1 MPLKSLVAT
10 NQTQV
15 LLVEPAVW
23 MLTHSSFTAQST
35 TCDAIQDAP
44 VGAQPT
50 VWQISASVLKGA
62 EAWWG
67 KWWQTIGCLRQPIEW
82 SWLGHGLLF
91 GGRVPLLAQLG
102 NMEVHL
108 LLQIAPNWLTS
119 GRECLCAEDVEW
131 IHFTHR
137 WTNSDQC
144 GGWGILGAGLGSH
157 KFLCH

>member
-1 MPLKSLVAT
+1 MPLKSLIAT

-23 MLTHSSFTAQST
+23 MLTHSSFTAQSA

-67 KWWQTIGCLRQPIEW
+67 KWWQTIGCLRQPRWMIVARTW
-82 SWLGHGLLF
+82 IIIWWQGSFAGTVGQYGSPF
-91 GGRVPLLAQLG
+91 
-102 NMEVHL
+102 
-108 LLQIAPNWLTS
+108 IAPNCSNLADLRQRMLMCW
-119 GRECLCAEDVEW
+119 R
-131 IHFTHR
+131 R
-137 WTNSDQC
+137 WVDPFYWQMDELWSVRRF
-144 GGWGILGAGLGSH
+144 GYFGFWPW
-157 KFLCH
+157 FP